1 MRKNPLG
8 ALVLVV
14 ACAAIVASCGGRAY
28 VHEVMDLTEIRG
40 RAETQTKGPIRVSAA
55 VPGREETTKIFG
67 VDLYDQGIQPIW
79 LEFENSGTAQ
89 ARYAMVSTDHYYF
102 TPFEIAYKN
111 RSGYSDEARAEMERY
126 FNDLTMPR
134 YVDSGETRSGFVFTH
149 ADAGA
154 KGFNVDLFSAEG
166 SVHFNY
172 LLRVPGFVPDYANI
186 DVESIYAEDEIT
198 DYAADEIYDAF
209 RQLPCCS
216 SDDKGDDKGGA
227 INVVLVGAGRD
238 LVVALLRSSWLET
251 SAAESADLG
260 ENFLFGRKQDAIFR
274 YESFADDSVYE
285 LRLWLAPMR
294 SGSDRVWAGQARHFF
309 TTGRYF
315 RRADPDVDNARSV
328 ALQHLLYG
336 QAIAQIGWIAGTEIV
351 PVESF
356 WENLTRPAFF
366 TDGHRAVLWL
376 SADPVSLRDTTTLD
390 WDVPG
395 GEK

>member
-166 SVHFNY
+166 SFHFNY

-198 DYAADEIYDAF
+198 DHAADEIYDAF

>member
-166 SVHFNY
+166 SFHFNY